1 MLFCGPRRSAEP
13 PRKTF
18 AIALGCD
25 LQHAGR
31 LVYSD
36 GLDLSNPAAVTPIGR
51 GCRICERPACRSGHS
66 PQPDVPCKSTKTA
79 APAPYAVS

>member
-36 GLDLSNPAAVTPIGR
+36 GLDLSNPAAVTPIGD
-51 GCRICERPACRSGHS
+51 GCRICERPAC
-66 PQPDVPCKSTKTA
+66 A
-79 APAPYAVS
+79 AGIPLRRTCPAG